1 METRAMRK
9 AALTLLFVAA
19 SSASLADVRHNVG
32 NLSCDRVQAI
42 LKAEGSA
49 ILAYR
54 SKTNPSIQR
63 YDRFVR
69 DAGLCSIGRQVL
81 SSTSIPVAGGQ
92 SCRVG
97 KCVTTKND

>member
-1 METRAMRK
+1 MRK
-9 AALTLLFVAA
+9 AALTLLFLGL
-19 SSASLADVRHNVG
+19 SSAALADARHNVG

-54 SKTNPSIQR
+54 SKTNASIQR

-69 DAGLCSIGRQVL
+69 DAGLCTIGRQVV

-92 SCRVG
+92 SCRVR
-97 KCVTTKND
+97 KCITIQND